1 MSCSNLCTEVLRP
14 ACTSWVVEKPFR
26 PKPLENYGKLLT
38 KLPCAL
44 PAFGQPALKYTTD
57 PKAVAGPKGPGAQRV
72 LSCWR
77 SAFKWAS
84 LCHRLKA
91 TCCHLS
97 QNQHALA
104 FPCHQ
109 AISTPVRRGTF
120 VSYGFN
126 PCRMLLAVLQPECFA
141 PCVAHWRFCLLAGVA

>member
-1 MSCSNLCTEVLRP
+1 MKQDTAIFVSCSNLCTEVLRP
-14 ACTSWVVEKPFR
+14 ACAGWVVEKPVR

-84 LCHRLKA
+84 RCHRLKA
-91 TCCHLS
+91 TYCHLS

-120 VSYGFN
+120 VSYGFK
-126 PCRMLLAVLQPECFA
+126 PCRMLLAVL
-141 PCVAHWRFCLLAGVA
+141 